1 MPTAKGRTY
10 FLRAE
15 SDSSTLSKLRN
26 VARAWS
32 RQLHVYTLVGAFV
45 FLLDLTAYWIFIRFF
60 DSWFLYAHFISRT
73 IGGVSCFVLN
83 RYVTFRSADSRGFW
97 EDLLRFLVLY
107 AASFALSSV
116 LVYGAV
122 KTAHMAPVP
131 GKVVAEC
138 TVFLFNYT
146 VMKYWVMKPRPPNSE
161 KPC

>member
-1 MPTAKGRTY
+1 MSTAKGHTNILCADSARGSLSA
-10 FLRAE
+10 LRRFV
-15 SDSSTLSKLRN
+15 L
-26 VARAWS
+26 AWS

-83 RYVTFRSADSRGFW
+83 RYITFRSVDSRGFW
-97 EDLLRFLVLY
+97 EDLFRFLVLY
-107 AASFALSSV
+107 AASFVLSSV
-116 LVYGAV
+116 LVYLAV
-122 KTAHMAPVP
+122 RAIHLAPVP

-146 VMKYWVMKPRPPNSE
+146 VMKYWVMKPRTPNQ
-161 KPC
+161 